1 MSEPRTDRSE
11 YRWNL
16 AAAIIL
22 SWATLVS
29 AWCGFQASVWGSTYS
44 TESRAAN
51 TARLQALKATDIAN
65 QQTTTDVL
73 LFATWLEAEVTG
85 NTRMAAEVEE
95 RFPDRLDSAFTAW
108 RAQPAE
114 EGHLPDGSPLDRPE
128 YVLAA
133 QADVDAAHERADAA
147 LQAADAAGAYNTRY
161 VASTVL
167 YASVLFLVG
176 IASKLSQ
183 VRMAHAVVGLAGL
196 TLLIAMALQFSLPVS
211 LG

>member
-1 MSEPRTDRSE
+1 MSESRVDRSE

-16 AAAIIL
+16 AAAILL
-22 SWATLVS
+22 SWTTLVS
-29 AWCGFQASVWGSTYS
+29 AWCGFQASVWGGTYA

-73 LFATWLEAEVTG
+73 LFATWLEAEVRG
-85 NTRMAAEVEE
+85 DARMAAEVEA
-95 RFPDRLDSAFTAW
+95 RFPDRLDAPFAAW

-133 QADVDAAHERADAA
+133 QAAVDAAHERADAA
-147 LQAADAAGAYNTRY
+147 LRAADVAVAYQTRY

-183 VRMAHAVVGLAGL
+183 VRMAHAVLGLAGL
-196 TLLIAMALQFSLPVS
+196 TLLLAMLGQFSLPVS